1 MKANIHPDWVETKV
15 TCLGCDTTFTS
26 HSTVPE
32 ITVEICSNCHPFYT
46 GKQKLVDTAGRVDRF
61 EALRKKSG
69 EIKKTAKPKA
79 TKKTEKPDAETKD
92 AKTALKEIKAELK
105 DHTVDK
111 KTDTPAT
118 TEDK

>member
-1 MKANIHPDWVETKV
+1 MKATIHPDWVETKV

-26 HSTVPE
+26 HSTVSE

-69 EIKKTAKPKA
+69 AIQKTAKPKA
-79 TKKTEKPDAETKD
+79 KKADKSPTETKD
-92 AKTALKEIKAELK
+92 TKAALKEIKQELS
-105 DHTVDK
+105 DK
-111 KTDTPAT
+111 TTDQPAP
-118 TEDK
+118 TEQ